1 LSKLSPSRGT
11 TRPPLGLTV
20 GAVVTC
26 GLVTLGAAITSR
38 TVHQDSPLEGRS
50 NAEFVV
56 TSARDAGPGTLRD
69 AILAADRLSSHCHI
83 VIKVPRIVI
92 GSALPALINPHGVE
106 LEAAAGAGTIDAD
119 RETTGSAIEVKGTG
133 SILRGIH
140 ILHAH
145 GYGILIDSSSVQLVS
160 VTVQDSK
167 VGIMLGAGAFGAI
180 IRSSLLEHDETG
192 LMAEPGIRQ
201 VTLASDIFR
210 LNTRAGLWFVGAAAA
225 RLGGPAD
232 AATDPL
238 IRVLDTVFE
247 KNATGVVLA
256 NEAGLLQ
263 KDHFIDNQ
271 TALTVLGG
279 AATVDDS
286 EISGSVADAV
296 SVISGRSVV
305 LDGNT
310 LVDNKAT
317 AVMVRDSDISIETNT
332 FARNGVGLVL
342 IGGPGSFTPLVKGNR
357 ITDSRGDGI
366 MLIGGTLLLEDNQLL
381 QNRGAALRPLDFV
394 AGNKR
399 LKADPRSSGNVFHAN
414 GLDVA
419 PTGIYRLKDGS

>member
-1 LSKLSPSRGT
+1 MSPTHIT
-11 TRPPLGLTV
+11 TRPPLSLTV
-20 GAVVTC
+20 GAVVAC

-38 TVHQDSPLEGRS
+38 TVHRDSPMNGHA

-56 TSARDAGPGTLRD
+56 TSGRDAGPGSLRD
-69 AILAADRLSSHCHI
+69 AILAADRLSSRCHI
-83 VIKVPRIVI
+83 VIKAPRIVI
-92 GSALPALINPHGVE
+92 ESALPALINPHGVE

-119 RETTGSAIEVKGTG
+119 REPTGSAIEVKGTG
-133 SILRGIH
+133 SILTGIH
-140 ILHAH
+140 VLHAH
-145 GYGILIDSSSVQLVS
+145 GYGILIDSSAVQLVS

-180 IRSSLLEHDETG
+180 IRASLLEHDETG
-192 LMAEPGIRQ
+192 VMAEPGIRQ

-210 LNTRAGLWFVGAAAA
+210 LNTRAGLWFVGAAA
-225 RLGGPAD
+225 GPRGAS
-232 AATDPL
+232 AAAPTDPL

-256 NEAGLLQ
+256 NEAGQLQ
-263 KDHFIDNQ
+263 KDHFIDNHA
-271 TALTVLGG
+271 ALTVLGG
-279 AATVDDS
+279 AARIDDS
-286 EISGSVADAV
+286 EISGSEADAV

-317 AVMVRDSDISIETNT
+317 ALMVRDSDVSIETNT
-332 FARNGVGLVL
+332 FARNGVGIVL

-366 MLIGGTLLLEDNQLL
+366 MLIGGTLRLEDNQLL
-381 QNRGAALRPLDFV
+381 ENRGAALRPLDFV
-394 AGNKR
+394 TGTTR
-399 LKADPRSSGNVFHAN
+399 LKADARSSGNVFHAN